1 MDYRALKAR
10 HRAERDAHHP
20 NLALRAHRALAERD
34 TVTVLGVVLSR
45 IYTLRNQLM
54 HGGATWNS
62 SVNREQIRDCTNL
75 LGKLVPLVIEI
86 MLDHPET
93 RWGDACYP
101 VVERVT

>member
-20 NLALRAHRALAERD
+20 SLALRAHRALAERD

-54 HGGATWNS
+54 HGGATWTARS
-62 SVNREQIRDCTNL
+62 TASRSATAPTFWASWCRS
-75 LGKLVPLVIEI
+75 
-86 MLDHPET
+86 
-93 RWGDACYP
+93 
-101 VVERVT
+101 